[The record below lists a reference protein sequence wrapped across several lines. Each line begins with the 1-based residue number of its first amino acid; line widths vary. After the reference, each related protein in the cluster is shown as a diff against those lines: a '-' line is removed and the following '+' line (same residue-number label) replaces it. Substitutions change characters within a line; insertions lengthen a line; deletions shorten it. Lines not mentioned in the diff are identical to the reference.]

1 MSWQAAL
8 ARALRDLRREE
19 NRIVRELQNAKT
31 RLTRLTA
38 IVGGGAASGRQPTTR
53 NLSAK
58 GRAAIVRAA
67 KKRWVR
73 YRAERRA

>member
-19 NRIVRELQNAKT
+19 NRIVRELQGVKT

-38 IVGGGAASGRQPTTR
+38 LVGGGAPSSRRPTTR
-53 NLSAK
+53 KLSAE
-58 GRAAIVRAA
+58 GRAAIVSAA
-67 KKRWVR
+67 KKRWAR